1 MSKQSDIN
9 DVYHVTNTFPKTC
22 LLPASL
28 TLPAS
33 NLAATTLGERAEVAE
48 AWEGQ
53 AAVSPERVGRVER
66 EDAGVSGQGKRGQQE
81 QPGEALRCDYCCF
94 CINTCCCVLA
104 LTGNCCVSGPR

>member
-48 AWEGQ
+48 A
-53 AAVSPERVGRVER
+53 
-66 EDAGVSGQGKRGQQE
+66 
-81 QPGEALRCDYCCF
+81 
-94 CINTCCCVLA
+94 
-104 LTGNCCVSGPR
+104 